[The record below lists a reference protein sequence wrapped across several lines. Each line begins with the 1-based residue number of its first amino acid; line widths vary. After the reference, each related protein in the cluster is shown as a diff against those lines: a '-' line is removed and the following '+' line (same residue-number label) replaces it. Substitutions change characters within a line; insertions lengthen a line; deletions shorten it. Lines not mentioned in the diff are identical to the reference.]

1 MKEVLK
7 KNKTNKSKISPH
19 KIKKPKNLKINHID
33 LNNTLSLLKRSIYFK
48 LVQYSFDLNY
58 SKYTKVSL
66 SDLGYLFS
74 TPGVWS
80 PQITINTSYS
90 SFFKKKKILGYLT
103 NNYTSGDIVSNVRSN
118 VNGGWCYSQGS
129 FGVVNGNGAKLKLIL
144 PSSYSFPLNKTYLYI
159 GSNISVIGYSSKRL
173 KKTILSVRGVAK
185 NPIDHPNGGRSNTK
199 GSFKTPWGFIAKNNK

>member
-1 MKEVLK
+1 VLK

-74 TPGVWS
+74 TPGV
-80 PQITINTSYS
+80 
-90 SFFKKKKILGYLT
+90 
-103 NNYTSGDIVSNVRSN
+103 
-118 VNGGWCYSQGS
+118 
-129 FGVVNGNGAKLKLIL
+129 
-144 PSSYSFPLNKTYLYI
+144 
-159 GSNISVIGYSSKRL
+159 
-173 KKTILSVRGVAK
+173 
-185 NPIDHPNGGRSNTK
+185 
-199 GSFKTPWGFIAKNNK
+199 